1 MIVVDVHDKDCST
14 RDKFMECLGRYSP
27 INITLEKLIYA
38 FLDCLTSSDSN
49 TIEDMGYEITQ
60 LEELVLHDR
69 VGGNF
74 NLQLLHMKKELLTMR
89 NYYEQLI
96 DIGDALEDNENEILT
111 TIICATFQT
120 SQKKQSACV
129 MILTC

>member
-1 MIVVDVHDKDCST
+1 M
-14 RDKFMECLGRYSP
+14 
-27 INITLEKLIYA
+27 
-38 FLDCLTSSDSN
+38 DCLTSSDSN

-69 VGGNF
+69 VSSDF

-96 DIGDALEDNENEILT
+96 DIGDALEDNENEIFDDNYLRYISNFT
-111 TIICATFQT
+111 
-120 SQKKQSACV
+120 KKQFACA
-129 MILTC
+129 MMLIC